1 MYVITHFEGSADEVA
16 NDTNSIKL
24 QDAELEIHIFRMS
37 QEADEDIAGEL
48 SGKLEFPDPSGV

>member
-1 MYVITHFEGSADEVA
+1 MYVITHFEGFPDEVA

-24 QDAELEIHIFRMS
+24 QDAELEIHIYRMS

-48 SGKLEFPDPSGV
+48 SGKLQDPLPSGL